1 MQQNCSE
8 NELSAVDPCAVAI
21 AFHHHSTKAVKWEGI
36 WITDYEGREKKDEED
51 DNNKKSFHVPFFP
64 STSPTPQPPTPSQMV
79 IRRPIFF
86 LTTYEDNS

>member
-36 WITDYEGREKKDEED
+36 WTIDNEGREKKKM
-51 DNNKKSFHVPFFP
+51 KKMIIIIKKPFMPP
-64 STSPTPQPPTPSQMV
+64 SSG
-79 IRRPIFF
+79 
-86 LTTYEDNS
+86 N